1 MEFEDLVVE
10 FDEILENHSMNEH
23 CVNKTGGGRR
33 GNDSRLSCSCLRI
46 LRDHKLRD
54 PVARFM
60 ARNVHRSKR
69 EVDEQLLDWYRY
81 SKNAG
86 KERQNLF
93 YMPYDGSV
101 AYDAGEDISVLR
113 TATVCTSSLYIVM
126 DMSRGRMEPIM
137 KA

>member
-1 MEFEDLVVE
+1 
-10 FDEILENHSMNEH
+10 
-23 CVNKTGGGRR
+23 
-33 GNDSRLSCSCLRI
+33 
-46 LRDHKLRD
+46 
-54 PVARFM
+54 M

-137 KA
+137 KAYNTTGIIKAHGNKGKSKAMKDDDPRLGPLLEHYEELLELGEVRATRLISSLIEG